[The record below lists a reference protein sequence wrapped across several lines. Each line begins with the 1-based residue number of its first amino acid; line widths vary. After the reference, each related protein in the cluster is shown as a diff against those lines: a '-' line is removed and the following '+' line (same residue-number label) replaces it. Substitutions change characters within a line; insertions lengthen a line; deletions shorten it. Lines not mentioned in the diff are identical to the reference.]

1 MTRRREISASAAVCC
16 SHSRAAPQKK
26 RGAATF
32 RGPPIPRSLPPPSR
46 KPLPAPTLPDVS
58 APLGSTGLRRTCL
71 APHDR
76 RADARRRRSA
86 RRVPPKTMRRSIVTD
101 AARRCGVS
109 GCREARPAREV
120 LASVNPARSRD
131 RMSRTLASD
140 APFCQL
146 RWACAPGS
154 RKPKNTSAAPAKK
167 IQRRRLKSAKNCWHC
182 RKASH
187 MLLAIIMEMS

>member
-86 RRVPPKTMRRSIVTD
+86 RRVPPKTMRRSLVTD

-109 GCREARPAREV
+109 GCRETRLPREV

-131 RMSRTLASD
+131 RMSRTLRRTRHSANSGGL
-140 APFCQL
+140 APLALARPRTRALLQ
-146 RWACAPGS
+146 
-154 RKPKNTSAAPAKK
+154 
-167 IQRRRLKSAKNCWHC
+167 QRRSSAVD
-182 RKASH
+182 
-187 MLLAIIMEMS
+187 